1 MSMKQ
6 NNSQEERQEAGNLL
20 QARKERLLLP
30 LVLVLLT
37 AAILSAKSVYTAI
50 SETEV
55 KEGRWLV
62 VIDPG
67 HCGFDPGKV
76 GVGEVLE

>member
-30 LVLVLLT
+30 LVLVLLA

-50 SETEV
+50 QGMEALIREKSAWARYWKRISTW
-55 KEGRWLV
+55 RFL
-62 VIDPG
+62 
-67 HCGFDPGKV
+67 
-76 GVGEVLE
+76 